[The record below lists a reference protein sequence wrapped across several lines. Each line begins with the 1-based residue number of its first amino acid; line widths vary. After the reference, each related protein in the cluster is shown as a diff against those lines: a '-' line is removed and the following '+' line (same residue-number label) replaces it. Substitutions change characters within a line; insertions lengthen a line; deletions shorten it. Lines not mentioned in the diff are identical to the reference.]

1 MYLPL
6 MGYLFKYT
14 RQNSIPVKY
23 FLLCAIVDVHATLF
37 IVFAYEF
44 TSITSVM
51 LLEDFTIPSAVLLS
65 VFFLKVRYNKLH
77 FCAILIC
84 ACGMTVSI
92 CNDIFIKKIGSDSQA
107 KNHLIGDLMALTG
120 AFLYALSNILQEH
133 YLRTQKDVYDYLG
146 FLGLFGTILTLIE
159 AWIFDDY

>member
-14 RQNSIPVKY
+14 RQNSIQIKY

-37 IVFAYEF
+37 IIFAYEF

-65 VFFLKVRYNKLH
+65 VFFLKIKYSKIH
-77 FCAILIC
+77 FLAIAIC
-84 ACGMTVSI
+84 ACGMLVSI
-92 CNDIFIKKIGSDSQA
+92 CNDVFVKKIGSDSEA

-133 YLRTQKDVYDYLG
+133 YLKS
-146 FLGLFGTILTLIE
+146 
-159 AWIFDDY
+159 

>member
-1 MYLPL
+1 MLSFMYFPL

-14 RQNSIPVKY
+14 RQNSIPIKY
-23 FLLCAIVDVHATLF
+23 FLLCALVDVHATLF
-37 IVFAYEF
+37 IIFAYEF

-65 VFFLKVRYNKLH
+65 VFFLKIKYSKSH
-77 FCAILIC
+77 FIALSLCAS
-84 ACGMTVSI
+84 GMAVSI
-92 CNDIFIKKIGSDSQA
+92 CNDIFVKKLDSDTEA

-133 YLRTQKDVYDYLG
+133 YLKS
-146 FLGLFGTILTLIE
+146 
-159 AWIFDDY
+159 